1 MITSVNIEIKNKEL
15 RKKIDHRFFLF
26 YMKKENEKKFV
37 KKIMNNFA
45 ERIVTLKLWNGFNL
59 IVVYASANRAAGR
72 SLASELTVPTVT
84 GTQSP
89 IL

>member
-1 MITSVNIEIKNKEL
+1 
-15 RKKIDHRFFLF
+15 
-26 YMKKENEKKFV
+26 
-37 KKIMNNFA
+37 MNNFA